1 MIRDHRN
8 RSLVF
13 SIIFLILLLST
24 AVFLANAEGTEDPET
39 GLYEQAADRLFAAG
53 MRQQGAYVLLLQLTA
68 LGPRLTGSP
77 QAAAAVELTRQ
88 MMTDLELTNIH
99 LEPTRVGRW
108 VRGEEETALIIS
120 SRWGTRP
127 LKVASIGGSDPTPE
141 TGIDGPVIEVKTFEE
156 LKAMGAAAKGAIIF
170 FNRPMDPTLPDTFS
184 AYGGAA
190 DQRVRG
196 AVEGARAGAVAVLVR
211 SLTTRRDDFP
221 HTGVMLYEEGIPRIP
236 AACLSTMG
244 ADELS
249 RLLHSDPELRV
260 HLKLDCRHLSPVIS
274 HNVIGEIEGSEKP
287 EEIVLLGGHLDSWD
301 QGTGAHDD
309 GAGCVHALEALH
321 LIKAAGLRPKRT
333 VRAVMFMD
341 EEFGGTGGRDYAGS
355 PRRRRER
362 HIAAIESDRGG
373 FLPLG
378 FGIGHEDTFAE
389 FKHWEPLFQRVGLQW
404 LRPGGGGVDIG
415 PLGQSGTLLIGLIPD
430 SQRYFDVHHSALDTI
445 ETVNSREL
453 EMGAVA
459 MALLAYILAQEG
471 VN

>member
-1 MIRDHRN
+1 MIQTRKN
-8 RSLVF
+8 RSHI
-13 SIIFLILLLST
+13 SIIIFLCLSLFVT
-24 AVFLANAEGTEDPET
+24 VFLTKAAEPEDVEISR
-39 GLYEQAADRLFAAG
+39 YEQAAD
-53 MRQQGAYVLLLQLTA
+53 Q
-68 LGPRLTGSP
+68 LTGSP

-88 MMTDLELTNIH
+88 MMMDLGLTNIH

-127 LKVASIGGSDPTPE
+127 LKVASIGGSDSTPE
-141 TGIDGPVIEVKTFEE
+141 TGIEGRVIEVKNFEE
-156 LKAMGAAAKGAIIF
+156 LKALGASAKGTIIF
-170 FNRPMDPTLPDTFS
+170 FNRPMDPALPDTFS

-190 DQRVRG
+190 DQRVQG

-221 HTGVMLYEEGIPRIP
+221 HTGLMQYKEGIPRIP
-236 AACLSTMG
+236 AACVSTIG
-244 ADELS
+244 ADDLS
-249 RLLHSDPELRV
+249 RLLLSDPDLRV
-260 HLKLDCRHLSPVIS
+260 HIKLDCRHLSPVIS
-274 HNVIGEIEGSEKP
+274 HNVIGEIEGSENP
-287 EEIVLLGGHLDSWD
+287 EEIVLVGGHLDSWD
-301 QGTGAHDD
+301 LGTGAHDD
-309 GAGCVHALEALH
+309 GAGCVHALEALR
-321 LIKAAGLRPKRT
+321 LIKETGLRPKRT

-355 PRRRRER
+355 PRRRSER

-378 FGIGHEDTFAE
+378 FGIGREDTFAA

-415 PLGQSGTLLIGLIPD
+415 PPGQSGTLLIGLIPD

-453 EMGAVA
+453 EMGAIA
-459 MALLAYILAQEG
+459 IALLAYILAQEG
-471 VN
+471 IN